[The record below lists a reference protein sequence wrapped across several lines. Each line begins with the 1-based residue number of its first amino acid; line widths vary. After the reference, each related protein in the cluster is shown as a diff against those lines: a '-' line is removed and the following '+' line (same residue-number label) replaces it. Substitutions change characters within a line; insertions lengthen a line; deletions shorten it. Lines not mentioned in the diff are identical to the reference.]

1 MIGAIL
7 DYLFCAA
14 WLTIKAA
21 AFTAAVITAG
31 WILFEIWLQLVLH
44 AIR

>member
-31 WILFEIWLQLVLH
+31 WILF
-44 AIR
+44 

>member
-7 DYLFCAA
+7 NYLYTAA
-14 WLTIKAA
+14 WLAIKAA